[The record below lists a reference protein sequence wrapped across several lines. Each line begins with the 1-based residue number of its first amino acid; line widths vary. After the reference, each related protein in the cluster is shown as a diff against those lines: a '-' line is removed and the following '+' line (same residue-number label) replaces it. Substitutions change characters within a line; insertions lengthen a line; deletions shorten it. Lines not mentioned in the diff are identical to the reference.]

1 MYFQDQNYYKRR
13 TMSRTVSKSQK
24 HCTICAKA
32 GLPEEVYS
40 NHFVRE
46 TRDVSSRVTCP
57 LLKNNIC
64 SRCGKKGHFV
74 SSCKVVFREKV
85 PVQVIQKV
93 KVNTTNTYDF
103 GSESED
109 ESQEAQAEVQ
119 AEPEEYP
126 ELPKQTD
133 KDYSKRFTL
142 ECWQAE
148 NKHLLDKPENER
160 KTDHFYWDPKFKLFC
175 GNNFSIVEKRVML
188 LGKEV
193 TIQVIEPKKRSWADD
208 SDDE

>member
-24 HCTICAKA
+24 HCSICAKA
-32 GLPEEVYS
+32 GFPEEVYS
-40 NHFVRE
+40 SHFVRE
-46 TRDVSSRVTCP
+46 TRDIASRVTCP

-64 SRCGKKGHFV
+64 SRCSKKGHFV
-74 SSCKVVFREKV
+74 SSCKVVFREKA

-93 KVNTTNTYDF
+93 KVRTTNAYDF

-109 ESQEAQAEVQ
+109 EPETTKLEE
-119 AEPEEYP
+119 EPEEYP
-126 ELPKQTD
+126 ELPKQSE

-148 NKHLLDKPENER
+148 NRHLLDKPETER
-160 KTDHFYWDPKFKLFC
+160 STDHYYWDPTFKLFC
-175 GNNFSIVEKRVML
+175 GVNFKIVEKRVML
-188 LGKEV
+188 LGKEAR
-193 TIQVIEPKKRSWADD
+193 INVIEPKKRSWADD